1 MIMYRG
7 ESGNWLGGATEGMDS
22 LSGEEIV
29 AAFSKRDRK
38 ILKLPRNLSQI
49 EWDEITYLSWRH
61 PDGSKW
67 FMVYSPL
74 DELHGLVLE
83 KVESAGSS
91 AKQCSWCDTT
101 NAGDK
106 IAQFVV
112 RHALNRNITIGI
124 SVCSS
129 LNCDDYI
136 RGRKSPSIA
145 AFSSHPT
152 LEKRMSALR
161 SNLDNFFI
169 RVLF

>member
-1 MIMYRG
+1 MSRK
-7 ESGNWLGGATEGMDS
+7 ESGHDFGGATEGMDP

-29 AAFSKRDRK
+29 AAFSRRDRK
-38 ILKLPRNLSQI
+38 VLKLPRNLDTI
-49 EWDEITYLSWRH
+49 EWGEITYLSWQH
-61 PDGSKW
+61 PDASKW
-67 FMVYSPL
+67 FVVYNPL

-83 KVESAGSS
+83 KVEATNSF

-112 RHALNRNITIGI
+112 RHAVSRNVTIGI
-124 SVCSS
+124 SVCSR
-129 LNCDDYI
+129 LDCDDYI
-136 RGRKSPSIA
+136 RGRKSPSVA

-152 LEKRMSALR
+152 MEKKISALR